1 MDESRTAKPEYRVH
15 SPASDEYRARLAARK
30 ATRDDLNAADARYAN
45 GRLATFGI
53 AVLIA
58 VLAWR
63 TPLSA
68 WWLAMPIVG
77 FVWLMRRHDLV
88 LRARDGATR
97 AIALYERGLA
107 RLEDR
112 WIGTG
117 ESGERFRDDRHVYAN
132 DLDLFGRGSL
142 FELLSTARTRIG
154 EATLARWLTAP
165 AADGEIRARQQAI
178 AELGPALDL
187 RERLALAGTDVRGA
201 VDTDRLLEWA
211 EMPLQPARLLRTS
224 TWVFTAAVAAAV
236 AYVALTADLVA
247 ARHRAAA
254 PGRRVPPASR
264 SDEHDRFRAR
274 SRSRRRLR
282 RRRARPPG
290 TRPRRARGPAQEPG
304 SPPVRVRATERTARA
319 AVHRRRAGVA
329 PRSSGCIACR
339 CCTTPS
345 ATPCSFRS
353 RSS

>member
-45 GRLATFGI
+45 SRLATFGI

-236 AYVALTADLVA
+236 AYVAITRIWWPLGTVLLLQ
-247 ARHRAAA
+247 
-254 PGRRVPPASR
+254 GIRVPPASR

-274 SRSRRRLR
+274 S
-282 RRRARPPG
+282 
-290 TRPRRARGPAQEPG
+290 
-304 SPPVRVRATERTARA
+304 
-319 AVHRRRAGVA
+319 
-329 PRSSGCIACR
+329 
-339 CCTTPS
+339 
-345 ATPCSFRS
+345 
-353 RSS
+353 